1 MARPRTLPDSD
12 VFAAILHRIATEG
25 EKAVSFA
32 SIARATGLAGA
43 SLVQRYGGLPQMVE
57 QALVWGWDQLEARA
71 TAAEVAAHDKGPQA
85 LLKALGDGG
94 PNLPIAAPPM
104 AALPMAAP
112 SMAAPPMAALPMAA
126 LLTASLRSARLRARA
141 AGWRAKVEAMLT
153 ARLPDPERAAI
164 LFAAWQGQLLWEAAG
179 DKGFRLKDALKRLS

>member
-57 QALVWGWDQLEARA
+57 QALVWGWDQLDARA

-85 LLKALGDGG
+85 LLKALGEGG
-94 PNLPIAAPPM
+94 PTCRSRPRRWPPRRW
-104 AALPMAAP
+104 LRCQWQPCRW
-112 SMAAPPMAALPMAA
+112 PPCQW
-126 LLTASLRSARLRARA
+126 LRC
-141 AGWRAKVEAMLT
+141 
-153 ARLPDPERAAI
+153 
-164 LFAAWQGQLLWEAAG
+164 
-179 DKGFRLKDALKRLS
+179 

>member
-71 TAAEVAAHDKGPQA
+71 TAAEVATHDKGPQA
-85 LLKALGDGG
+85 LLKALGEGG
-94 PNLPIAAPPM
+94 PNLPI
-104 AALPMAAP
+104 
-112 SMAAPPMAALPMAA
+112 AALPMAA
-126 LLTASLRSARLRARA
+126 LLTASLRNARLRARA

-153 ARLPDPERAAI
+153 ARLPDHERAAI
-164 LFAAWQGQLLWEAAG
+164 LFAAWQGQVLWEAAG
-179 DKGFRLKDALKRLS
+179 AKGFRLKDALKRLS